1 MAKLATSASTLPP
14 VRIALAPEGERPWLA
29 DAVRAGGG
37 EVVAPDEAEGLVWAS
52 TGGADDLAALLADH
66 DAIRWVQLPWAG
78 IEPFVPVLDDRHTWT
93 GGKGGYAVPVAEHA
107 VALGLAGLRGLVDYG
122 RRTQWTAPHGQN
134 LVGARVT
141 VVGGGGITEE
151 LLKLLAPFEAEVT
164 VVRRHP
170 RPMPGAA
177 EVVGADRLLEALA
190 GRRLVVLAL
199 SLTDETR
206 GMIGAAE
213 LDAMD
218 DDAWLVNVARGGH
231 VRTDALVEA
240 LGAGRIGG
248 AALDVTDPEPLP
260 DDHPLW
266 RLQNC
271 LVTPH
276 VGNTPDM
283 AVPLLSERIRE
294 NTRRFVAGEELL
306 GRVDP
311 VLGY

>member
-1 MAKLATSASTLPP
+1 MNNLATGQQYVAA
-14 VRIALAPEGERPWLA
+14 VRIALAPEGERTWLA

-37 EVVAPDEAEGLVWAS
+37 DVVDPEQAEGLVWAS
-52 TGGADDLAALLADH
+52 TGGADDLAALLAEH
-66 DAIRWVQLPWAG
+66 EGIRWVQLPWAG
-78 IEPFVPVLDDRHTWT
+78 IEPFVRVLDDRHTWT
-93 GGKGGYAVPVAEHA
+93 CGKGVYAVPVAEHA
-107 VALGLAGLRGLVDYG
+107 LALALAGMRGLVDYG
-122 RRTQWTAPHGQN
+122 RASSWTGPQGQN

-141 VVGGGGITEE
+141 ILGGGGITEE
-151 LLKLLAPFEAEVT
+151 LLKLLGPFDAEVT

-170 RPMPGAA
+170 APMPGVA
-177 EVVGADRLLEALA
+177 EVVGTDRLHEALA

-199 SLTDETR
+199 SLTEETR
-206 GMIGAAE
+206 GIIGPAE
-213 LDAMD
+213 LAAMD

-231 VRTDALVEA
+231 VQTDALVQA
-240 LGAGRIGG
+240 LHDGAIGG

-266 RLQNC
+266 SAPNC

-283 AVPLLSERIRE
+283 AVPLLSERIAE

-306 GRVDP
+306 GLVDP
-311 VLGY
+311 ALGY